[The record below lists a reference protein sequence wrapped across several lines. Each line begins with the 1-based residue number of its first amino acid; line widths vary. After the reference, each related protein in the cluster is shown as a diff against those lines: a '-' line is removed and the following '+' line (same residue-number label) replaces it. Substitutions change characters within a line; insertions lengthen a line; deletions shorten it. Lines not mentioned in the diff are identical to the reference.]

1 MYTIELYCGEDRGWE
16 PAWAYPKRYTLGEAD
31 AILNDLASN
40 KYKTYQY
47 RKVGASKPYRRHAA
61 VTPLELRGAIA
72 MLRSACKYIAD
83 NVDKHVSL
91 SGYAEWAVMYNAR
104 LECERALESLER
116 GE

>member
-40 KYKTYQY
+40 KYNTYQY

-72 MLRSACKYIAD
+72 MLGSAS
-83 NVDKHVSL
+83 KHILTTTGGFSPWEIL
-91 SGYAEWAVMYNAR
+91 YTAR
-104 LECERALESLER
+104 MHCGRALAELER